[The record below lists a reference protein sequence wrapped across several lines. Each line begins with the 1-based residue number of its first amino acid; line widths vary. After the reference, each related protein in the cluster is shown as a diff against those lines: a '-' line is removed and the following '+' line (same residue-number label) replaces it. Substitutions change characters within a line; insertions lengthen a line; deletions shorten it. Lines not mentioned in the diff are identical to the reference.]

1 MKKFKKI
8 NLNINLKEVLN
19 FMPDIDFNINLNI
32 NFFIVLVLFIVFL
45 LMMALNSYT
54 PLIIDD
60 MVRLFTK
67 DMIRIE
73 GISDIIAN
81 EKYKYA
87 SVNPYQVGN
96 FIAGILLILSDSI
109 ADFVNSIGFCVL
121 IYMISSYGFISKKK
135 SSSVQ
140 LLNAGLVLLV
150 FLLMWVSI
158 PKFGNTFLMIPSI
171 AKYVWVPILCLLV
184 ITNARK
190 IVIASQADG
199 QMVGICRMLFMI
211 IFSFLAGWSQE
222 NLAIGIIFIFLY
234 YIFRSFEGERKN
246 MLVLILSMLSMLTG
260 FVVMMSSPSRRG
272 AGGQSHV
279 MGDLY
284 AGASKLSAFNNDFLN
299 LVLLFMIAAIIL
311 LVVSRLINVEKNW
324 ESEIYLLSG
333 IISFL
338 FVSLLP
344 IGDKNPVFMPAI
356 FFIISGLISF
366 TEIGENNLIFS
377 SACLGFIL
385 LIYVVLFIPSLP
397 GALTANKDYLSR
409 YSAREIIIIDNRT
422 NGHFEN
428 IEIPSIGAKNT
439 YMAAYGSPD
448 GSNDPKYWVNQY
460 ISKYYGVG
468 SVLVR

>member
-96 FIAGILLILSDSI
+96 FIAGILLILSDSL

-121 IYMISSYGFISKKK
+121 IYMISSYGFISKKE

-158 PKFGNTFLMIPSI
+158 PKFGNTFLMIKP
-171 AKYVWVPILCLLV
+171 
-184 ITNARK
+184 
-190 IVIASQADG
+190 
-199 QMVGICRMLFMI
+199 
-211 IFSFLAGWSQE
+211 
-222 NLAIGIIFIFLY
+222 
-234 YIFRSFEGERKN
+234 
-246 MLVLILSMLSMLTG
+246 
-260 FVVMMSSPSRRG
+260 
-272 AGGQSHV
+272 
-279 MGDLY
+279 
-284 AGASKLSAFNNDFLN
+284 
-299 LVLLFMIAAIIL
+299 
-311 LVVSRLINVEKNW
+311 
-324 ESEIYLLSG
+324 
-333 IISFL
+333 
-338 FVSLLP
+338 
-344 IGDKNPVFMPAI
+344 
-356 FFIISGLISF
+356 
-366 TEIGENNLIFS
+366 
-377 SACLGFIL
+377 
-385 LIYVVLFIPSLP
+385 
-397 GALTANKDYLSR
+397 
-409 YSAREIIIIDNRT
+409 
-422 NGHFEN
+422 
-428 IEIPSIGAKNT
+428 
-439 YMAAYGSPD
+439 
-448 GSNDPKYWVNQY
+448 
-460 ISKYYGVG
+460 
-468 SVLVR
+468 